1 LHAAVGELEDLGG
14 GSGDAR
20 GLGGVLVGLSLLF
33 GFVVLYDWK
42 WWGLTERLWV
52 LLDSGGPQID
62 CLIGLHGLLAS
73 SAESLPN
80 FRMESRE
87 KKNSWLRKRSGGRCC
102 RGESLLVRGGLCIVD
117 GDGMD

>member
-1 LHAAVGELEDLGG
+1 MHAAVGELEDLGG

-52 LLDSGGPQID
+52 FLDS
-62 CLIGLHGLLAS
+62 
-73 SAESLPN
+73 
-80 FRMESRE
+80 
-87 KKNSWLRKRSGGRCC
+87 
-102 RGESLLVRGGLCIVD
+102 
-117 GDGMD
+117 